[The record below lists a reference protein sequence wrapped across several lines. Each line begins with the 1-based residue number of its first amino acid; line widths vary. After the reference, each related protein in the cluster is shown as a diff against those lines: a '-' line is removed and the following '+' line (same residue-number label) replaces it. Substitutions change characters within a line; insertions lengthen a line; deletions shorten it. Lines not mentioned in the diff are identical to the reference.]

1 MSDARSGDIEGAGDG
16 APNNGMWGAFARSVR
31 DNLAAEGAV
40 QALRVGGM
48 VVLARALRPED
59 FGLFRVLLV
68 VSVVAGLSNQ
78 TGIPDALIQRREVTA
93 EHESTAWWLSA
104 AIAIAAST
112 ILYAAAPL
120 IAVAMAMPGLTA
132 GVRLLCIPL
141 ILEGTAITAGAC
153 LRRELKF
160 TALAIADVVA
170 EVAFLVTAL
179 ALLRHGKPILCLP
192 GGLAARLTV
201 HAITIWIAEPRLPRV
216 MPTRRAARDFAR
228 FVGAVWSGQFVYVLS
243 SNADYLLVGRL
254 LGSSA
259 LGFYSIAWDL
269 LRFVP
274 DRLHRVAGRVT
285 FPAFSRLQDDRKA
298 LARAYI
304 DFFEYI
310 ARIVLP
316 IAACAALAAPELLAT
331 IYGTQW
337 LAAALPMRL
346 LAAGLAMCG
355 LRLGIGSVFY
365 ARNRP
370 SLDIYLHGARL
381 AAIVVTVCCF
391 ANWGLAAVSAGMS
404 AVEFAIS
411 IAGQILACALVDA
424 TFGDL
429 AIASLPA
436 VRLTLLCMLATFAG
450 RTIAMMAGLQPGFV
464 LIGAVLPAAL
474 TYAWMEGSNAVETI
488 KRALSAGG
496 GAQPSTVQTLP

>member
-1 MSDARSGDIEGAGDG
+1 LWA
-16 APNNGMWGAFARSVR
+16 AFARSVR

-48 VVLARALRPED
+48 IVLARALRPDD

-104 AIAIAAST
+104 AIAIVTST
-112 ILYAAAPL
+112 ILYAVAPL
-120 IAVAMAMPGLTA
+120 ISIAMAMPGLTS
-132 GVRLLCIPL
+132 GVRLLCVPL
-141 ILEGTAITAGAC
+141 VLEGTAITAGAC

-160 TALAIADVVA
+160 TALAISDVIA
-170 EVAFLVTAL
+170 EVAFLGTAL
-179 ALLRHGKPILCLP
+179 ELLRLGMPVWCLP

-201 HAITIWIAEPRLPRV
+201 HAISIWIAEPRLPRV
-216 MPTRRAARDFAR
+216 LPTYRAARDFAR
-228 FVGAVWSGQFVYVLS
+228 FAGAVWSGQFIYVLS

-285 FPAFSRLQDDRKA
+285 FPAFSRLQDNREA

-304 DFFEYI
+304 DFFEYV
-310 ARIVLP
+310 ARLVLP

-331 IYGTQW
+331 VYGSKW
-337 LAAALPMRL
+337 LPAALPMRL

-370 SLDIYLHGARL
+370 ALDIYLHGARL
-381 AAIVVTVCCF
+381 AAIVMTVCGL
-391 ANWGLAAVSAGMS
+391 ASWGLAAVSAGMS

-411 IAGQILACALVDA
+411 VAGQFLACELVDA
-424 TFGDL
+424 SLADL
-429 AIASLPA
+429 ARASARA

-450 RTIAMMAGLQPGFV
+450 RSIAMMAGLPPGVV
-464 LIGAVLPAAL
+464 LLGAILPAAL
-474 TYAWMEGSNAVETI
+474 TYLWMEGSNAIETI
-488 KRALSAGG
+488 RTALSIG
-496 GAQPSTVQTLP
+496 GAARPRPVEARP